1 MDTFNEDPKPG
12 RLVLPLVL
20 IGMIATTYT
29 FINRVA
35 TNNDLEIE
43 PSVEQVVVEPD
54 EEPVS
59 EDTTTTTT
67 TTLPGEVVTYLE
79 EISSEKIQSID
90 LATKVLEANDKWD
103 NEDTT
108 YQEAKDEFANFIND
122 AQQFVETVSEP
133 GPPSTFAGL
142 VKSHEE
148 LKSLADLIFADTEE
162 LLEGLTSSDT
172 GERRSADINSFNNEK
187 FKIQDLESFDPS
199 NVDVSIFSAGSS
211 VAKKY
216 AQSFIDS
223 GGYVIDLSSEF
234 RYDDDKLLIIPEVN
248 GNLISNL
255 NKPSIIANPNCST
268 SQLLM
273 ILQPIHKKFE
283 IEFVNIATYQ
293 ALSRTGKAW
302 LL

>member
-35 TNNDLEIE
+35 TNNNLEIE
-43 PSVEQVVVEPD
+43 PSVEQVVVEPE

-103 NEDTT
+103 NEDIT
-108 YQEAKDEFANFIND
+108 YQEAKDEFANFIED

-133 GPPSTFAGL
+133 GPPTTFAGL

-148 LKSLADLIFADTEE
+148 LKSLAELIFADTEE

-172 GERRSADINSFNNEK
+172 GERRSAALDSFNDNINLFQEK
-187 FKIQDLESFDPS
+187 IDE
-199 NVDVSIFSAGSS
+199 I
-211 VAKKY
+211 VA
-216 AQSFIDS
+216 INTS
-223 GGYVIDLSSEF
+223 G
-234 RYDDDKLLIIPEVN
+234 
-248 GNLISNL
+248 
-255 NKPSIIANPNCST
+255 
-268 SQLLM
+268 
-273 ILQPIHKKFE
+273 
-283 IEFVNIATYQ
+283 
-293 ALSRTGKAW
+293 
-302 LL
+302 

>member
-35 TNNDLEIE
+35 TNNNLEIE
-43 PSVEQVVVEPD
+43 PSVEQVVVEPE

-67 TTLPGEVVTYLE
+67 TTLPSEVVIYLE

-103 NEDTT
+103 NEEIS
-108 YQEAKDEFANFIND
+108 YQEAKDEFAEFIQD
-122 AQQFVETVSEP
+122 ANQFVETVSEP

-148 LKSLADLIFADTEE
+148 LKSLAELIFLDTEE

-172 GERRSADINSFNNEK
+172 GERRASALDSFNNNINLFQEK
-187 FKIQDLESFDPS
+187 IDE
-199 NVDVSIFSAGSS
+199 I
-211 VAKKY
+211 VA
-216 AQSFIDS
+216 INTS
-223 GGYVIDLSSEF
+223 G
-234 RYDDDKLLIIPEVN
+234 
-248 GNLISNL
+248 
-255 NKPSIIANPNCST
+255 
-268 SQLLM
+268 
-273 ILQPIHKKFE
+273 
-283 IEFVNIATYQ
+283 
-293 ALSRTGKAW
+293 
-302 LL
+302 